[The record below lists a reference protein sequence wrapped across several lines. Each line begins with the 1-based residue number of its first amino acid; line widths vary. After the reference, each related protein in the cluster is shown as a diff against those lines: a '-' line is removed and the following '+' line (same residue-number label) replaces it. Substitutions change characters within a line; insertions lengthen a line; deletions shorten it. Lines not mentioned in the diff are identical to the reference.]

1 MAWTV
6 EFVPSAARDLDKL
19 DLKARHRILS
29 FLYER
34 VAWQEDPRRLGAKL
48 KDPASAPL
56 WRDRIGRYRIISEI
70 DNEARNV
77 FIVRGTPRREA
88 YR

>member
-19 DLKARHRILS
+19 DLRVRRRILS

-34 VAWQEDPRRLGAKL
+34 VARQEDPRRLGARL
-48 KDPASAPL
+48 KGSVSAPL
-56 WRDRIGRYRIISEI
+56 WRYRIGRYRVISEI

-77 FIVRGTPRREA
+77 LIVRITHRREA